1 MGKGLPGQLEM
12 VERLCFYFCIHQKYE
27 RQCRTINTEP
37 EMFPG
42 ARKQTGLLLAP
53 ISAQILRVSGRWH
66 LTGAWATEHAFI
78 RKSQEDG
85 YKNLW
90 EKAETSR
97 ILYVEAATL
106 QRWTFPGHLHHT
118 TPGEHDAFYSG
129 PKCWWDSISSI
140 VTFEA
145 V

>member
-1 MGKGLPGQLEM
+1 
-12 VERLCFYFCIHQKYE
+12 
-27 RQCRTINTEP
+27 
-37 EMFPG
+37 MFPG

-66 LTGAWATEHAFI
+66 LTRACATEHAFI
-78 RKSQEDG
+78 RRSQEGG

-90 EKAETSR
+90 GKAEASR
-97 ILYVEAATL
+97 TLYVEAATL
-106 QRWTFPGHLHHT
+106 QRWTFLGHLHHT

-129 PKCWWDSISSI
+129 PKCWWNSISSI
-140 VTFEA
+140 VTVEA